1 MKRLAYFL
9 AFFTMLNAS
18 AQSPIAESKKI
29 ADYIIAHT
37 TFQYSLQF
45 YQPSHQLTE
54 LQYLDFGRT
63 FGNIH
68 NIIAFAVTD
77 IQSSKDTTVQ
87 LEFSTTSAVMIQING
102 QMVYKNLLPTKLQF
116 ETHERSIK
124 LGKKLQLK
132 LHKGNNRLLI
142 KSVSNNEKE
151 WKFLLQC
158 ADTSLKVGLYDFIQ
172 LDNQVTMF
180 TNFLVAGG
188 FCMNNTED
196 AFKFVFPIE
205 QNSDLTSVYNY
216 DDFQYGWTIPKLEL
230 TPVNPTT
237 SPYWGAYN
245 NFNYHA
251 AGLAWA
257 IAELGKMTNVKAYKN
272 YTRNYCNFIL
282 KCRPFITNQVK
293 NLWQTNCLDFMMVN
307 TPLLDFTSATAMP
320 FLFQLTEDSTFNER
334 KNYTSFYEEI
344 KQYIFHEQIR
354 LPEGNFTRK
363 TPEIFTTWVDDMF
376 MGLPFV
382 IHSTK
387 LTSDATEKKSIQD
400 DAASQVIAFT
410 NLLLD
415 KKDSLFHHA
424 KMSAHPET
432 QFPYWLRANGW
443 GLWAITEVLKGLP
456 KNHIHYPAILKI
468 YKANV
473 EALLK
478 HQDKNGLWHNIINI
492 PSSRLE
498 TSGSAII
505 TLAIARGI
513 NEGWLDKAKYTPIA
527 IKAWNAISKKIEPDG
542 EVEDIIVGSMTNQDY
557 HYYENQPLVKNDSHG
572 MFCVMMCGLEMSK
585 LLTN

>member
-1 MKRLAYFL
+1 M
-9 AFFTMLNAS
+9 FTMLNAS
-18 AQSPIAESKKI
+18 AQSPIAVSEKI
-29 ADYIIAHT
+29 ADYIIDHT
-37 TFQYSLQF
+37 TFQYRLQF
-45 YQPSHQLTE
+45 YQPSHLLTE
-54 LQYLDFGRT
+54 LQYLDFGRS
-63 FGNIH
+63 FGNIK
-68 NIIAFAVTD
+68 NTLAFAVTD
-77 IQSSKDTTVQ
+77 IHSSKDTTVQ
-87 LEFSTTSAVMIQING
+87 LEFSTTSAVMIQLNK
-102 QMVYKNLLPTKLQF
+102 QMVYKNIQPT
-116 ETHERSIK
+116 
-124 LGKKLQLK
+124 QLK
-132 LHKGNNRLLI
+132 FERNERNIVLDKKTMVNLHKGNNQLLI
-142 KSVSNNEKE
+142 KSVSNNEKD
-151 WKFLLQC
+151 WKFLLSC
-158 ADTSLKVGLYDFIQ
+158 GDTSLKIGLYDFIQ
-172 LDNQVTMF
+172 IDNQVTKY
-180 TNFLVAGG
+180 TNFLVTGG
-188 FCMNNTED
+188 FCITNTED
-196 AFKFVFPIE
+196 AFKVEFPNE
-205 QNSDLTSVYNY
+205 NNSDLTSVYNY
-216 DDFQYGWTIPKLEL
+216 NDFQYVWTIPKLEL
-230 TPVNPTT
+230 TPANPNAMA
-237 SPYWGAYN
+237 YWGAYN

-257 IAELGKMTNVKAYKN
+257 IAELGKMTDVKAYKN
-272 YTRNYCNFIL
+272 YARNYCNFIINN
-282 KCRPFITNQVK
+282 RPFITNQVK
-293 NLWQTNCLDFMMVN
+293 NFWQTNCLDFMMVN

-320 FLFQLTEDSTFNER
+320 FLFQLSEDSTFNER
-334 KNYTSFYEEI
+334 SAYSTFYEEI
-344 KQYIFHEQIR
+344 KQYIFHQQVR

-363 TPEIFTTWVDDMF
+363 TPEIYTTWVDDMF

-382 IHSTK
+382 IHSTE
-387 LTSDATEKKSIQD
+387 LTSDAAEKKSIQD

-410 NLLLD
+410 NILLD

-424 KMSAHPET
+424 KMSAHPEI

-456 KNHIHYPAILKI
+456 KNHVYYPAILKI

-492 PSSRLE
+492 PSSRVE

-513 NEGWLDKAKYTPIA
+513 NEGWLDKDRYRPIA
-527 IKAWNAISKKIEPDG
+527 INAWNAVSKKIEPDG